1 MLVPLYMYLLTV
13 YIVSVIKTSSYI
25 INMYMCVAR
34 YRLYDIL
41 VIIGGGGN
49 YCHIY
54 QNVLEELKRLR
65 IM

>member
-13 YIVSVIKTSSYI
+13 YIGLHVVSVIKTSSYI

-54 QNVLEELKRLR
+54 QNV
-65 IM
+65 